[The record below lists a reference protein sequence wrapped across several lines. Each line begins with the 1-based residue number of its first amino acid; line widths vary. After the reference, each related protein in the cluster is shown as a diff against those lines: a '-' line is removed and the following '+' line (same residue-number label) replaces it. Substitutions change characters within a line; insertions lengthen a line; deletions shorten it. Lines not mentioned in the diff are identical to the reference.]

1 MSTSNMNFCII
12 LAGGKGKRL
21 WPYST
26 EKEPKQFVDFF
37 GTGKTQLQDTFQRM
51 ERIVGRDHIL
61 VCTNREYVSLV
72 KNQLQG
78 IDDSHIVIE
87 PVGRNTAPSVALA
100 CMRIRKANPTINPNV
115 VVVPSDQLI
124 RDENAFADSIRR
136 GFDFV
141 SNHDQILNL
150 GIMPSRPEPG
160 YGYVQ
165 MGDNGEC
172 EDVYRVQSFTEKPE
186 REFAQMFMH
195 SGEFCWNTG
204 MYISTVN
211 TFRLSFDQM
220 FPEMCEKLLEN
231 CPDRNPVRVLV
242 YVTSIYS
249 SFPNLSIDY
258 GVLECCPNVSVMKCH
273 FGWADLGTWHSVYE
287 CMKKGDNDNV
297 TIDSNVMMENC
308 HNNIIKIPK
317 DKLAVINGLNGYI
330 VVERDN
336 VKKKKKKED
345 SSSLIRKYVNA
356 VSIKYG
362 DEYV

>member
-1 MSTSNMNFCII
+1 MNFCII

-141 SNHDQILNL
+141 SNHDRSLISASCLRGPNL
-150 GIMPSRPEPG
+150 VMAMCRWVTMVNVRMCIVYSRL
-160 YGYVQ
+160 Q
-165 MGDNGEC
+165 
-172 EDVYRVQSFTEKPE
+172 
-186 REFAQMFMH
+186 
-195 SGEFCWNTG
+195 
-204 MYISTVN
+204 
-211 TFRLSFDQM
+211 
-220 FPEMCEKLLEN
+220 
-231 CPDRNPVRVLV
+231 RNP
-242 YVTSIYS
+242 S
-249 SFPNLSIDY
+249 
-258 GVLECCPNVSVMKCH
+258 VSLPRC
-273 FGWADLGTWHSVYE
+273 L
-287 CMKKGDNDNV
+287 
-297 TIDSNVMMENC
+297 
-308 HNNIIKIPK
+308 
-317 DKLAVINGLNGYI
+317 
-330 VVERDN
+330 
-336 VKKKKKKED
+336 
-345 SSSLIRKYVNA
+345 
-356 VSIKYG
+356 
-362 DEYV
+362 